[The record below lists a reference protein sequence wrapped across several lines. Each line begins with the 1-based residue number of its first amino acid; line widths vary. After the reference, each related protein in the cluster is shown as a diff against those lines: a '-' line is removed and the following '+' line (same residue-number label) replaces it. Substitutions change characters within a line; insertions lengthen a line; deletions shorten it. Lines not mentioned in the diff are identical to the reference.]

1 MNISH
6 LTLRGAIKA
15 ATASGALLGAF
26 LSVPAYAGHFGGA
39 PPGPGFSQTGQT
51 CVLNRAGAGDCV
63 IVGTVGV
70 QTFEGYAAPLKDSW
84 ETQFQGIVT
93 GAMLPT
99 LVDSGALPTAAEAF
113 TSSPGEQM
121 DSVTITGTSHVSVLG
136 FGCANDSTAFG
147 GSDPCYIDLAVTPGA
162 VVANILQG
170 ELSYTFSTESLGT
183 GAFVTTGT
191 GQTMIASQVSNASLA
206 SEQIYW
212 AGATVVDAGPVTGG
226 HLFEVFSN
234 TITNLG
240 YYNSALTS
248 TGTYSVDPPL
258 STYLTPEVGGT
269 FTGPDVNGSNG
280 NRVGDSGVLNGVLF
294 PGMSTPAP
302 SVPEPAS
309 WALFGFGALLAA
321 ALGRKR
327 ARAFITA

>member
-1 MNISH
+1 
-6 LTLRGAIKA
+6 
-15 ATASGALLGAF
+15 
-26 LSVPAYAGHFGGA
+26 
-39 PPGPGFSQTGQT
+39 
-51 CVLNRAGAGDCV
+51 
-63 IVGTVGV
+63 
-70 QTFEGYAAPLKDSW
+70 
-84 ETQFQGIVT
+84 
-93 GAMLPT
+93 
-99 LVDSGALPTAAEAF
+99 
-113 TSSPGEQM
+113 
-121 DSVTITGTSHVSVLG
+121 
-136 FGCANDSTAFG
+136 
-147 GSDPCYIDLAVTPGA
+147 LAVTPGA